1 MQCPSFGDSITVT
14 SSQWYFLI
22 KGVFILQVLKYD
34 SISLIDNI
42 PFNDFS
48 YDFSVNVFMSIL
60 FAGTNY
66 DTISILGSK
75 ILKEFRFDF
84 PVGVIMIIF
93 FMQIK
98 YEIFKGVY
106 CNKI

>member
-1 MQCPSFGDSITVT
+1 M
-14 SSQWYFLI
+14 
-22 KGVFILQVLKYD
+22 ILVM
-34 SISLIDNI
+34 I
-42 PFNDFS
+42 
-48 YDFSVNVFMSIL
+48 